1 MTPYENIL
9 NKCCCEEAKNIY
21 STLSC
26 ESKKMMIEALKSTVE
41 SSNNCAFW
49 LLRTY
54 GNLYLEENKESKLK
68 HQEEYPLYE
77 EKMVA
82 IKETILVTGG
92 QCFIVDFID
101 LLKELEFWGQSI
113 PRSEALLKHHQKFPP
128 KKMSNE
134 QNQTTSLL
142 SSYHRVTKGCDS
154 NTAFSKLQQIY
165 VRDLKLFSTSKGKYL
180 EGHLITDPFV
190 MTGITTYLE
199 DDKGDFVQLAL
210 YNMLTSETNKMQIAE
225 LEFPRGLTLKIA
237 EPFYKIFR
245 DGTRGIRIDSPNELH
260 LGINIVKSQIKSMN
274 EIQAEG
280 KELFKKGELLG
291 ALKLYFKGIANYTD
305 TVSVILNNRAQAELK
320 LGENEE
326 ALLDSA
332 AALIFQDN
340 QKAKLRYKTAALKLG
355 LVTDNINIPSI
366 DKVWEKALKNLVIP
380 LKLNFKSTRENGN
393 EYYKKGNY
401 NKAKIHYTASLNDTQ
416 VCVLLNNIALVCIK
430 LKIFQTGIA
439 AAAACLRITTD
450 EEITSKARYRMAK
463 AFSLLGQFHFSK
475 LAASGELFCRTFW
488 ENAEDAKTHAAKF
501 AQNYLVHG
509 KSFSENLKEFAGVEI
524 CGDYVNSQLLEHRY
538 IEGKGRG
545 LITRRNIKAGELI
558 LVDHP
563 LSIGGFT
570 VNGKNEQIHS
580 QSFQLTTMHA
590 KNRSIKKKSHY
601 QLLSKILQLIRLDG
615 ILAKKLSLL
624 EYRGKINPNDEK
636 IPLID
641 LKEMA
646 YQRLSHE
653 VLPFMSQNPSIVGFN
668 TDKLSKSFI
677 ENILEINA
685 FDWGDFTECSLLR
698 GSALFLRISLF
709 NHSAVPNCDTLP
721 VGDAMAVFCATD
733 IKKDEELTLHY
744 LAGGDESKGNSFAKW
759 GL

>member
-9 NKCCCEEAKNIY
+9 HKCCSDEAKNIY

-26 ESKKMMIEALKSTVE
+26 ESKKMMIEAIKSTVE
-41 SSNNCAFW
+41 SINNHGLW
-49 LLRTY
+49 LLQNY
-54 GNLYLEENKESKLK
+54 GNLYLEEKEESKLK

-77 EKMVA
+77 EKMIA
-82 IKETILVTGG
+82 IKEAILVSVG
-92 QCFIVDFID
+92 QCFIVDFIE

-113 PRSEALLKHHQKFPP
+113 PRSEALLKHYQKIS
-128 KKMSNE
+128 KSKSNE
-134 QNQTTSLL
+134 QTQRPSRL
-142 SSYHRVTKGCDS
+142 SSYHRVIKGYES
-154 NTAFSKLQQIY
+154 NTAFSKLQKIY
-165 VRDLKLFSTSKGKYL
+165 VRDLKLFSTAKGKYL

-210 YNMLTSETNKMQIAE
+210 YNMYSSETNKVQIAK
-225 LEFPRGLTLKIA
+225 LEFPRGLTLKIS

-260 LGINIVKSQIKSMN
+260 LGENIVKSQIKSMN

-280 KELFKKGELLG
+280 KELFKKGELLT

-332 AALIFQDN
+332 AVLIFQDN

-366 DKVWEKALKNLVIP
+366 NKVWEKALENLVAP
-380 LKLNFKSTRENGN
+380 LKLNFESTRENGN
-393 EYYKKGNY
+393 KYYRKGNY
-401 NKAKIHYTASLNDTQ
+401 NQAKLHYTASLNDTQ

-439 AAAACLRITTD
+439 AAAACLRITTN
-450 EEITSKARYRMAK
+450 EKITSKARYLMAK

-475 LAASGELFCRTFW
+475 LAASGELSCRTVW
-488 ENAEDAKTHAAKF
+488 ENVEDAKTHAVKF
-501 AQNYLVHG
+501 AQNYFVYG
-509 KSFSENLKEFAGVEI
+509 KSFSEILNEFAGVEI

-545 LITRRNIKAGELI
+545 LIALRNIKPGELI

-563 LSIGGFT
+563 ISIGDFT

-580 QSFQLTTMHA
+580 QSIQLTTMHA
-590 KNRSIKKKSHY
+590 KNRSVKKKSHY
-601 QLLSKILQLIRLDG
+601 QLLSKILQLISLDG
-615 ILAKKLSLL
+615 ILARKLSLL
-624 EYRGKINPNDEK
+624 EYRGKINPSDEK

-641 LKEMA
+641 LKEME
-646 YQRLSHE
+646 YQRLSYE
-653 VLPFMSQNPSIVGFN
+653 VLPFMSQNPSIIGFN
-668 TDKLSKSFI
+668 TEKLSKSFI

-685 FDWGDFTECSLLR
+685 FDWGDFTECKWLR

-709 NHSAVPNCDTLP
+709 NHSAVPNCDTLTI
-721 VGDAMAVFCATD
+721 GDAMAVFCATD
-733 IKKDEELTLHY
+733 IEKGEELTLHY
-744 LAGGDESKGNSFAKW
+744 LAGCDKSQKNSFAKW
-759 GL
+759 GF